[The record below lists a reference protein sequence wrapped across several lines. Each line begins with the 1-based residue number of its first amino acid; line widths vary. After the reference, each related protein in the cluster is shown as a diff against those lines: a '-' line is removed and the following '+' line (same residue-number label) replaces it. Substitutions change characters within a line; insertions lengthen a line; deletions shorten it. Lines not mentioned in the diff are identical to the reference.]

1 MYRHGD
7 VFLSPVKSVPKK
19 ATMLPHCI
27 LAEGEATGHCHSILE
42 TGAAELFELG
52 DERFLDV
59 TAKSATLVH
68 PEHNSIQ
75 LTTGIYR
82 VWFQREYTPSE
93 ARRVI
98 D

>member
-7 VFLSPVKSVPKK
+7 VFLSPVKGVPKK
-19 ATMLPHCI
+19 AKKLPHCI

-42 TGAAELFELG
+42 AGVAELFERG
-52 DERFLDV
+52 SERFLNV
-59 TAKSATLVH
+59 TGKSATLVH
-68 PEHNSIQ
+68 PEHKSIK

-93 ARRVI
+93 TRRVI